1 MYSDG
6 IDGGSTVAEIVPVV
20 LTALIVAFIQVNLR
34 SQYPEYATILAILFT
49 VIVLLRVLGPLR
61 DMIHVFYQLGQG
73 GGVSGRYF
81 DVLLRTLAVAYITA
95 FGSQICKDAGEKS
108 LAITVEFAGKLVVM
122 IIALPIILGIV
133 EALVNLL
140 PR

>member
-1 MYSDG
+1 MS
-6 IDGGSTVAEIVPVV
+6 EIVPVV

-34 SQYPEYATILAILFT
+34 SQYPEYATVLAILFT

-73 GGVSGRYF
+73 VGIAGRYF
-81 DVLLRTLAVAYITA
+81 DVLLRTLAVAYITV
-95 FGSQICKDAGEKS
+95 FGSQICKDAGEQS
-108 LAITVEFAGKLVVM
+108 LAITVEFAGKLVMM

-140 PR
+140 P